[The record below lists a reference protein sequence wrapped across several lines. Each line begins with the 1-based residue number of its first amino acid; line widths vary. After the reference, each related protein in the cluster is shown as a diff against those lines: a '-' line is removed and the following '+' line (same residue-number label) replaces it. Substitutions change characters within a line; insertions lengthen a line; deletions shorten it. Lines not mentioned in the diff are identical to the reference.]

1 MTRMAGA
8 HSISLFTPSKIGK
21 NETVTSIPVSESL
34 LRRRGDR
41 MGGNTDLTT
50 GERGGVGDRRLR
62 RLRLAEAGWGVCI
75 CRGDSPA

>member
-1 MTRMAGA
+1 
-8 HSISLFTPSKIGK
+8 
-21 NETVTSIPVSESL
+21 
-34 LRRRGDR
+34 

-75 CRGDSPA
+75 CTQFLVCAVNTPHIYSTGLKPLFTTSLI

>member
-1 MTRMAGA
+1 
-8 HSISLFTPSKIGK
+8 
-21 NETVTSIPVSESL
+21 
-34 LRRRGDR
+34 